1 MTHISNCM
9 RPDVD
14 KANVYIA
21 SETSPTK
28 SPVSWHFPFALMPHQ
43 GLRRSHSLKETQIV
57 KETVR
62 ALERR
67 PSRLGLQQQSTT
79 SKYQLWPPASRSLV
93 GLARPLLLSDRSMAL
108 SMGRS
113 PTSLSDTA
121 VSPENIPFWHRG
133 GSLSRRRKISVPELG
148 STMTTVQETAV
159 DSRKLVNAASWFMYS
174 QF

>member
-21 SETSPTK
+21 LETSPTK
-28 SPVSWHFPFALMPHQ
+28 SPVSWHFPFTLMLHQ

-62 ALERR
+62 APERR

-79 SKYQLWPPASRSLV
+79 SKYQLWPPASRSLA

-148 STMTTVQETAV
+148 STMTTVQETTV
-159 DSRKLVNAASWFMYS
+159 DSRKLANAAS
-174 QF
+174 